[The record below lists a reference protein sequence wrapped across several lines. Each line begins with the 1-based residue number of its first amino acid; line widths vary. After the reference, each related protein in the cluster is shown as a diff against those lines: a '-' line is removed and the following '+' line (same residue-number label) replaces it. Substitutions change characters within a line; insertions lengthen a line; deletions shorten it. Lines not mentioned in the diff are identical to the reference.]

1 MAEQTTNSESL
12 DRATAADRL
21 NAIAS
26 SLRDGEECK
35 IRVGNKNVSLN
46 PSEVVNYRV
55 DVIEKQARFRGSRE
69 TIKIELDWK
78 PK

>member
-1 MAEQTTNSESL
+1 MAEQTTNAESL

-26 SLRDGEECK
+26 ALRDGEECK

-46 PSEVVNYRV
+46 PSEVIGYRV
-55 DVIEKQARFRGSRE
+55 DVIEKRSRFRGSRE
-69 TIKIELDWK
+69 TVKIELDWK
-78 PK
+78 PE